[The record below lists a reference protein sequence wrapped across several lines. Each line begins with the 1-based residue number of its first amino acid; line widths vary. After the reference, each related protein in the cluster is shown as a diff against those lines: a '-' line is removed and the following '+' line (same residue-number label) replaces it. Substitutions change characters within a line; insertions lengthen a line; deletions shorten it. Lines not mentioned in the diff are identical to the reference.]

1 MTQISYHTHLLEML
15 RSLILLM
22 FCTGLV
28 VSSQN
33 VRIDYNSLQPCTKS
47 PNVPGIVCGDY
58 CRPSDLW
65 CRSDRCRTC
74 ETPLGPILTND
85 TQLCGNTS
93 FWSNK
98 TCDIFNSDGEK
109 VALGLRCTGG
119 VQHCITPWYLKLF
132 QVHIPIYSKVK

>member
-1 MTQISYHTHLLEML
+1 MTQILYHTHLLEML

-33 VRIDYNSLQPCTKS
+33 ARIDFLTPCTKIS
-47 PNVPGIVCGDY
+47 NVPGIVCGDY

-65 CRSDRCRTC
+65 CRSDRSSTC

-119 VQHCITPWYLKLF
+119 VQHCINPWYLTPF
-132 QVHIPIYSKVK
+132 QLYKPYYKVK

>member
-33 VRIDYNSLQPCTKS
+33 VRIDFLEPCTKS
-47 PNVPGIVCGDY
+47 PNVPGIRCGNY
-58 CRPSDLW
+58 CRPIYAW
-65 CRSDRCRTC
+65 CRSEWSDMC

-85 TQLCGNTS
+85 TELCGNTS

-98 TCDIFNSDGEK
+98 TCDIFNYDGEK
-109 VALGLRCTGG
+109 IALGLRCTGG
-119 VQHCITPWYLKLF
+119 VQHCINPWYLKPF
-132 QVHIPIYSKVK
+132 QVHNPIYKVK